1 MRSVWCDIQKSVDT
15 RAALALF
22 EDQECK
28 NRCLVSLP
36 ISSSSIL
43 FRFPVLLTSSANQ
56 LASFEGVVSPKSGY
70 FGNIVLSACSS
81 SLKLLL
87 GGAHTAMVMLRKQ
100 WVTFRIRYAL
110 HEGSNPAAC
119 CLDCG
124 WLFNKLHNAKH
135 PSKEKKLL
143 ELKQLFWGECSNTF
157 LINLKKKTGLTFV
170 KDVLKQALVP
180 HYICSVEPVATVGE
194 GEKFAPGERRGDRPV
209 MATIEREATTAATAA
224 GISSA
229 EFILVDAEWKATCS
243 YNGHTGKL
251 TRGNREP
258 RGAHDFVEPAAD
270 TAQQV

>member
-1 MRSVWCDIQKSVDT
+1 MLIIPVVDRSHSSHFCIVAFGATAVECPHQLKPSNRQTHILPGLESRCAGLSKGQSS
-15 RAALALF
+15 RRGRSLF
-22 EDQECK
+22 
-28 NRCLVSLP
+28 VM
-36 ISSSSIL
+36 
-43 FRFPVLLTSSANQ
+43 
-56 LASFEGVVSPKSGY
+56 
-70 FGNIVLSACSS
+70 
-81 SLKLLL
+81 KLLL

-110 HEGSNPAAC
+110 HEGSNPAC

-135 PSKEKKLL
+135 PSKEKKFL

-243 YNGHTGKL
+243 YNGQTGKL